1 MAITTEQVK
10 QLRDETGISIMQ
22 CKKALEEAG
31 GDIEKAKIILQKQ
44 SKAAAGKK
52 ADRTLAAGVIETY
65 VHSNG
70 NVGAMVILSCETDFV
85 AKNDEFKALARDV
98 AMHATAM
105 NPKFIR
111 KDQITEE
118 VTQKAKETFADEVKD
133 KPADLQEKILQGKL
147 DAYFN
152 EQVLLEQA
160 FIKNPETTIGGMIES
175 AIQKFGEKVDI
186 TDLARFEV

>member
-44 SKAAAGKK
+44 SKVAAGKK

-105 NPKFIR
+105 NPKFIKR
-111 KDQITEE
+111 SNYRRSYPK
-118 VTQKAKETFADEVKD
+118 
-133 KPADLQEKILQGKL
+133 GKR
-147 DAYFN
+147 N
-152 EQVLLEQA
+152 
-160 FIKNPETTIGGMIES
+160 IC
-175 AIQKFGEKVDI
+175 
-186 TDLARFEV
+186 